1 MDFKSHLSFILI
13 MVNIYAT
20 QLQQAKLYVLFQYL
34 CLKHIISRYITMVIP
49 SVHVLC
55 KLRISSILINN
66 LFLSMLFCIS
76 WRKTLSADLLN
87 TVVGAVSTR
96 MFVCVRTKYFLHL
109 QTEGVILLCF
119 NQYSLWFV
127 LRSGASVTKCYCTN
141 TNC

>member
-76 WRKTLSADLLN
+76 LSADLLN
-87 TVVGAVSTR
+87 KVVGAVSTR
-96 MFVCVRTKYFLHL
+96 MFVCVRTKYVLHL
-109 QTEGVILLCF
+109 QTEGVILLCL
-119 NQYSLWFV
+119 NQYSLWFF

>member
-1 MDFKSHLSFILI
+1 MDSKSHLSFILI

-76 WRKTLSADLLN
+76 LSADLLN
-87 TVVGAVSTR
+87 KVVGAVSTR
-96 MFVCVRTKYFLHL
+96 MFVCVRTKYVLHL
-109 QTEGVILLCF
+109 QTEGVILLCL
-119 NQYSLWFV
+119 NQYSL
-127 LRSGASVTKCYCTN
+127 
-141 TNC
+141 